1 MSTRISNPTEA
12 LELNLFQIEFD
23 RVKYIVTDYLRVRL
37 RKIEKNI
44 TYNVAN
50 LENMTDAERRYAAK
64 YNTLINKQMSENI
77 TDHFPPGPG
86 LRSLVSEEIMKS
98 DVPDLDVF
106 VFAVLNKDFREFND
120 GLLDTAES
128 CLAKDNSIISQ
139 NGAYKMIEACGEN
152 TLGREMT
159 KGDVIITKF
168 RTIVLNIEAGEIT
181 LLG

>member
-1 MSTRISNPTEA
+1 
-12 LELNLFQIEFD
+12 
-23 RVKYIVTDYLRVRL
+23 
-37 RKIEKNI
+37 
-44 TYNVAN
+44 
-50 LENMTDAERRYAAK
+50 
-64 YNTLINKQMSENI
+64 
-77 TDHFPPGPG
+77 
-86 LRSLVSEEIMKS
+86 MKS